1 MTRRRFLLCCSLLLL
16 SGLALLCLAGLPGC
30 APPAAPPALDTPPL
44 NMPPPDTPPPGVTA
58 NSGGDTRG
66 TVLYQPAPQP
76 SVPAANPYA
85 ALSDRFVIGQ
95 RQQMAAALV
104 QMDIDA
110 HTQAAL
116 KYPVPQLGSPRYSKQ
131 FASVRAQQQAKL
143 ETQLLEQSR
152 ARFCAQY
159 QVTFDQCELLL
170 REARAKHWPLPP
182 G

>member
-1 MTRRRFLLCCSLLLL
+1 MKLLLTRLVPVPLLLL
-16 SGLALLCLAGLPGC
+16 AAGCDRPVP
-30 APPAAPPALDTPPL
+30 APANPVPANSAS
-44 NMPPPDTPPPGVTA
+44 PPGVTA

-66 TVLYQPAPQP
+66 TVLYRPAPP
-76 SVPAANPYA
+76 PLVPAADPYT
-85 ALSDRFVIGQ
+85 ALSGRFVIGQ

-104 QMDIDA
+104 QIGTSA

-116 KYPVPQLGSPRYSKQ
+116 RYPVPEPDSPRYSKP

-143 ETQLLEQSR
+143 EIQLLEQSR
-152 ARFCAQY
+152 AHFCAQY

-170 REARAKHWPLPP
+170 REAREKHWPLPS